1 MTETATKMN
10 ITNFLQ
16 LCSGN
21 WFSQRTNYSLVGEET
36 ASNKAD
42 ISITIVDSE
51 DSQITQL
58 CQQHRFDPQQS
69 VGGLLYSWDTSVDWG
84 KRKQKGSSLLVFIA
98 DSQNDCQGK
107 LIINN
112 TSKPGATN
120 SGSYTIGEDDAVTL
134 TINTPES
141 NIQERIWFASDNLK
155 LRTTVIKNDKDITN
169 TTFYSE
175 IRKAPIKDEK
185 A

>member
-42 ISITIVDSE
+42 ISITIVNSQ
-51 DSQITQL
+51 DSQIIQL
-58 CQQHRFDPQQS
+58 CQQYRFDPQQS

-84 KRKQKGSSLLVFIA
+84 KPKQQGSSLLVFIA
-98 DSQNDCQGK
+98 DSQNERQGK

-112 TSKPGATN
+112 TSKPGAIN
-120 SGSYTIGEDDAVTL
+120 SGIYAIGEDDAVTL
-134 TINTPES
+134 TINTAES
-141 NIQERIWFASDNLK
+141 KIQERIWFASNNLK
-155 LRTTVIKNDKDITN
+155 LRTTVVENDRDTTN

-175 IRKAPIKDEK
+175 IRKAPIKEDK
-185 A
+185 G